1 MKVKIKDFLGL
12 YTNIDQ
18 NDTRPE
24 AFQDTKGFVFKNGFA
39 ESEFP
44 EFANLVCDS
53 RYNTNPT
60 NYLPY
65 EDGYEF
71 ETGIATKVSSDALS
85 SEPVYETYNILVVV
99 LKKLDAGVYYR
110 KVWLLNL
117 SASTPA
123 WLLMEYL
130 SSTAITVRTN
140 YIATTQDGR
149 CFLVPDAQG
158 VNIYMP
164 HMIFRLQRLKRKF
177 NPEFLEWVQL
187 TYTNESDV
195 WYFDAIVQN
204 KINPF
209 VEEGISEG
217 RYGLSIVA
225 NQVPFDAAIA
235 NTYTKEGILVLTIS
249 QLDVLNENE
258 PPRFYAQFSI
268 YSDNGFLI
276 ADKINGTMANP
287 EDDTS
292 DVTMHEGELKKAGC
306 NLLPENVFTYS
317 QANWVNP
324 SVVKPVYTAKEETV
338 ISTEYFETDKG
349 AVDLLITAEINKKA
363 EVVIWNQKGPLPSS
377 GSLITNY
384 MIKLNTLRLPVN
396 ISLFTTAFKVYF
408 KRAEDV
414 DYNLFHTFNTLFQD
428 GIINALDNLYI
439 VNRVSGI
446 TLSQNIGIIFDPKTY
461 KVITGLS
468 QIAKSAGVSIA
479 LESNNKGRVLY
490 SVLGGGK
497 LQEDLFYEQNTQ
509 TFAGA
514 NFITAI
520 NTIGNNFAV
529 HTLSNMFIVAVDV
542 IGSSLV
548 FTAQDT
554 MELGAKD
561 ENDVAD
567 MKGSALVHSK
577 TGIYITNGYDKNN
590 VSEPINDIV
599 KANWDTGKI
608 YFDRVNKKIYYIVGS
623 TVYEFDMTY
632 QKWRKLGF
640 TQWTITQV
648 LNDYDGNP
656 VLLHTLGMLT
666 QSTGTQSVRS
676 YDNYFITNST
686 DLGEPL
692 VDKLI
697 NNIAIDLIGP
707 ALVTVYGEDG
717 SQYASFSVNATTRL
731 IKPNWIPFANRKP
744 TAKVYFKVELNRENE
759 TLKIYGIEVDFDVI
773 QRRLG
778 SV

>member
-24 AFQDTKGFVFKNGFA
+24 AFQDTKGFIFKNGFA

-44 EFANLVCDS
+44 QFANLVCDP
-53 RYNTNPT
+53 RYNQSPAD
-60 NYLPY
+60 YLPY
-65 EDGYEF
+65 IDGYEF
-71 ETGIATKVSSDALS
+71 ETGIVTKVTSDPLS
-85 SEPVYETYNILVVV
+85 YEPVYDTYEIIVVV
-99 LKKLDAGVYYR
+99 LKKLDTGTYYR

-117 SASTPA
+117 SATDPA
-123 WLLMEYL
+123 WLLMEYG
-130 SSTAITVRTN
+130 SSTAITVTEEF
-140 YIATTQDGR
+140 ISTTQNGR
-149 CFLVPDAQG
+149 CFIVPDAQG

-177 NPEFLEWVQL
+177 TSEFYQWIQPF
-187 TYTNESDV
+187 YGNESDI
-195 WYFDAIVQN
+195 WYFDAITQN
-204 KINPF
+204 KINPPSDEF
-209 VEEGISEG
+209 ITEA
-217 RYGLSIVA
+217 RYGLSITTGYQSFDTSTA
-225 NQVPFDAAIA
+225 ND
-235 NTYTKEGILVLTIS
+235 YDKEGTLVLTIN
-249 QLDVLNENE
+249 QKDIPDETRPPEFYVL
-258 PPRFYAQFSI
+258 FSI
-268 YSDNGFLI
+268 YSAEGLLI
-276 ADKINGTMANP
+276 ADKIYGQLSD
-287 EDDTS
+287 ELDDTS
-292 DVTMHEGELKKAGC
+292 AVTIDIGALKNAGC
-306 NLLPENVFTYS
+306 DLVPNDVFTYS
-317 QANWVNP
+317 QADWIDTTKVR
-324 SVVKPVYTAKEETV
+324 VVYSSRTEVV
-338 ISTEYFETDKG
+338 IDTEYFEKNNG
-349 AVDLLITAEINKKA
+349 AVNLLVTAVINGKA
-363 EVVIWNQKGPLPSS
+363 EVVVWNKKVQPTPDFSFDQ
-377 GSLITNY
+377 Y
-384 MIKLNTLRLPVN
+384 MIKLTEVEIPSN

-408 KRAEDV
+408 KRTEDV
-414 DYNLFHTFNTLFQD
+414 DFQFFHSFNVLFQD
-428 GIINALDNLYI
+428 SVISALNNLYVI
-439 VNRVSGI
+439 NRPSGI
-446 TLSQNIGIIFDPKTY
+446 QLSQNIGILFDLRTY
-461 KVITGLS
+461 KVITGIS
-468 QIAKSAGVSIA
+468 QIAKSAGISLV

-490 SVLGGGK
+490 SVLGGGN
-497 LQEDLFYEQNTQ
+497 LQEDLFYEQNNQ
-509 TFAGA
+509 TFSGA

-520 NTIGNNFAV
+520 NIIGNNFAV
-529 HTLSNMFIVAVDV
+529 HTLSNMFIVAVDIV
-542 IGSSLV
+542 GSSLI

-656 VLLHTLGMLT
+656 VFLHTLGMLT

-697 NNIAIDLIGP
+697 NNIALDLIGP
-707 ALVTVYGEDG
+707 AVVTVYGEDG
-717 SQYASFSVNATTRL
+717 SQYASFSVSASTRL
-731 IKPNWIPFANRKP
+731 IKPNWILFANRKP
-744 TAKVYFKVELNRENE
+744 TAKVYFKVELERTDE